1 MAELTKKLHFKKNT
15 TEHMAKAYS
24 TTAEA
29 GAEYITNK
37 IDGVTAYV
45 PVGAIENPEA
55 TLGRVVKNGT
65 KAILKSGKIPYGE
78 QRWTTA
84 GVYSFTVPQGVKR
97 LRVALCGGGSAALAV
112 DQRRN
117 KDYEDMPGTLWVKW
131 VGKKGN
137 DSSFGDLRATGGGEV
152 SLVGGG
158 DSGTTHTAKGG
169 TPNGKDGISPREAFL
184 GEGGGTLTLPE
195 NGFDIIFKKQKGEY
209 GKAGEFSWRRYNL
222 DNGVYIGG
230 TGATG
235 GFYSGYLDVKG
246 GETFKVVVGGKSLDN
261 DFKPN
266 DEITFIKP
274 TDGFVLVAYG
284 GYIENA

>member
-1 MAELTKKLHFKKNT
+1 MC
-15 TEHMAKAYS
+15 S
-24 TTAEA
+24 
-29 GAEYITNK
+29 G
-37 IDGVTAYV
+37 GVNSSA
-45 PVGAIENPEA
+45 
-55 TLGRVVKNGT
+55 GRVQKNGT
-65 KAILKSGKIPYGE
+65 TYALATSGKPPYTE
-78 QRWTTA
+78 KSWTTP
-84 GVYSFTVPQGVKR
+84 GTYTFTVPQGVKR

-117 KDYEDMPGTLWVKW
+117 EDYEDVPGTHWVKW

-169 TPNGKDGISPREAFL
+169 TPNGKDGISPRDAYL

-195 NGFDIIFKKQKGEY
+195 NGFDITFKKQKGEY

-222 DNGVYIGG
+222 DNGIYIGG

-284 GYIENA
+284 GDI